1 MRSGDVSNK
10 SQMMNLNINYVKW
23 LAVLPTAAYY
33 EMNIGAQ
40 YSPDNLTL
48 QDQFTIGGR
57 WSVRGFE
64 NSNGIYGNKGF
75 LYNTRLML

>member
-48 QDQFTIGGR
+48 QDQFTIGADGVFAALKIVMESMAIR
-57 WSVRGFE
+57 VF
-64 NSNGIYGNKGF
+64 YTKHA
-75 LYNTRLML
+75 